1 MNAKVKIRVSYTFQ
15 RSASRVYGADG
26 FEAEAT
32 RVEQDMIEY
41 TKDFE
46 DADND
51 RDLIG
56 LIIEDARSTM
66 YRILGWDV
74 EIVTGF
80 NVSWDILGAPTA
92 PPGRTG
98 L

>member
-1 MNAKVKIRVSYTFQ
+1 MISKVKIRVSYTFQ
-15 RSASRVYGADG
+15 RSASRIYGTNG

-32 RVEQDMIEY
+32 RMEQNTIEY
-41 TKDFE
+41 TKDFD

-51 RDLIG
+51 RDVIG